1 LLDVIRMRRELIER
15 SVKDLGKTPKRRTG
29 VLPFVAWER
38 VVGINEGKNL
48 GQVGRGGRA
57 T

>member
-1 LLDVIRMRRELIER
+1 MRRELIER